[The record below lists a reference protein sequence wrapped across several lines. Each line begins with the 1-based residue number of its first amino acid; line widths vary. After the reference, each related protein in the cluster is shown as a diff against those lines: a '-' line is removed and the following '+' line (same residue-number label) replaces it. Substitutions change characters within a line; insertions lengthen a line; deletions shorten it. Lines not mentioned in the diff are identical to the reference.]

1 MSQANVAVV
10 KRALDAFNRR
20 DLDTYDDLYT
30 PDFEW
35 FPAMAGIVEGG
46 GYKGR
51 KGMTT
56 TQGNDNVSRRGP

>member
-10 KRALDAFNRR
+10 KQALDAFNRR